1 MESCKY
7 LEKSSGSSIMFFLMI
22 LTYGVM
28 TVNGWGATCSQ
39 GPPGPPGPPG
49 PSGPAGSPGD
59 GEMLEYNNWKQ
70 CAWYSA
76 NGNDYDTI
84 YTCTF
89 TKRKSDSALWVYYGG
104 NLRLYG
110 CSGCCKRWYFTFN
123 DNECSPTPI
132 DGIVYQTNT
141 NNMNL
146 HRHRSIS
153 GYCHTVGAGSVNVK
167 FLVGDCPGF
176 GNYDA
181 YTGWNSASRIIIKEV
196 PKSSYGY

>member
-1 MESCKY
+1 MKDSRT
-7 LEKSSGSSIMFFLMI
+7 MI
-22 LTYGVM
+22 CVLSFILIGTLRSVDA
-28 TVNGWGATCSQ
+28 WGASCAQ
-39 GPPGPPGPPG
+39 GPVGPPGPPGPKG
-49 PSGPAGSPGD
+49 PSGTSGPG
-59 GEMLEYNNWKQ
+59 ELLEYNNWKQ

-89 TKRKSDSALWVYYGG
+89 NKRDSSSALWVYYGG

-110 CSGCCKRWYFTFN
+110 CNGCCKRWYFTFN

-132 DGIVYQTNT
+132 DGVVYQTNT
-141 NNMNL
+141 YYMNL
-146 HRHRSIS
+146 HRHRSIQ
-153 GYCHTVGAGSVNVK
+153 GYCHNVAAGSVNVK
-167 FLVGDCPGF
+167 FMVGDCSGY

-196 PKSSYGY
+196 PASNY